1 MKAKNQKIITD
12 NSRFKTAESHISSD
26 QKLESDSVCYKE
38 CSEDTN
44 YLQKWVEEE
53 TKNRRPG

>member
-12 NSRFKTAESHISSD
+12 NSRFNTAESHISSD

-44 YLQKWVEEE
+44 YH
-53 TKNRRPG
+53 